1 MGILAARE
9 MAMAGMG
16 PIHTTSRSGRLADTR
31 PEIMMIMDQ
40 LQQIAEHTRW
50 RVDGSDSGSMNDI
63 FAAVQKIEPE
73 NPMLAFDPAMNF
85 NKIEQA
91 LTQRLQGGYK
101 FTVTEVQWLERIKTD
116 FEEVLRDL
124 KAKNKNK
131 AQYTKESHIMAVQVE
146 DKYERMCK
154 LLAAVGPGV

>member
-50 RVDGSDSGSMNDI
+50 RIDGSDSSAMLDLMASI
-63 FAAVQKIEPE
+63 SKTEPP
-73 NPMLAFDPAMNF
+73 NPLLQFDPAMHF
-85 NKIEQA
+85 NKAAGALLDKMRSGYEMGPEEIE
-91 LTQRLQGGYK
+91 
-101 FTVTEVQWLERIKTD
+101 WMERIKDD
-116 FEEVLRDL
+116 FEEMIKSV
-124 KAKNKNK
+124 KAKNR
-131 AQYTKESHIMAVQVE
+131 AEYTKETHALLVQME
-146 DKYERMCK
+146 DKYEQINK
-154 LLAAVGPGV
+154 LLQAVKK